1 MHFKSKATN
10 PYSRDDVHL
19 LPDERPEA
27 FSSIVLHLLLQLFI
41 HRKYCEHENEEEMLC
56 FSVNRVRPRALSCEC
71 VCV

>member
-27 FSSIVLHLLLQLFI
+27 FSSIVLHLLANCFNFLFTG
-41 HRKYCEHENEEEMLC
+41 NT
-56 FSVNRVRPRALSCEC
+56 VNMKMKKKCC
-71 VCV
+71 VL